1 MKKIKS
7 LLFMSCVIFSLFG
20 CTDWLTIQPET
31 QVTKEDMFKTQA
43 GFYDALTGSYILMRD
58 NYSPSGQMVLGGVE
72 YMANLWETTEGL
84 GVAYYY
90 ASHDYRVER
99 VERELGNMFLKQY
112 EIIAN
117 LNILIK
123 YIDNQQRVLTDKEE
137 KLYIGEA
144 LGLRAFIH
152 FDLIRLWGPMPT
164 QVDESYKYLP
174 YETTV
179 QLENY
184 PYSNY
189 REYMNK
195 LCADLDSAELLLKQ
209 VDPILSAGKSSGY
222 RPNRM
227 NYYAVLGLQARVH
240 LWLGEKDEALRYARM
255 VKDATSVDGKKLFSL
270 GSQADL
276 NRNDRVFYAS
286 EQLFGVAIE
295 EFDDSRIPDGFK
307 QLTTEVDALYTIKDI
322 RLSLW
327 FANNGGYRS
336 PNKYDNMASSDSQQT
351 KAPSLS
357 VPMIRLAEMYLIIA
371 ECADLSEAN
380 GMYKEFLASRGLV
393 TTELTESNRK
403 EVIQLEY
410 LKEFY
415 AEGQMFYVYKRLGT
429 VTMHWGTKECGEDVY
444 VLPLPLREL
453 NTTENY

>member
-7 LLFMSCVIFSLFG
+7 LLFISCVIFSLFG

-137 KLYIGEA
+137 KLYKGEA

-307 QLTTEVDALYTIKDI
+307 QLTTEVDALYAIKDI

-380 GMYKEFLASRGLV
+380 GMYKEFLASRELV

>member
-43 GFYDALTGSYILMRD
+43 GFYDALIGSYILMRD

-137 KLYIGEA
+137 KLYKGEA

-327 FANNGGYRS
+327 FANNGGDRS

-351 KAPSLS
+351 KAPNLS

>member
-123 YIDNQQRVLTDKEE
+123 YIDNLQRVLTDKEE
-137 KLYIGEA
+137 KLYKGEA

>member
-137 KLYIGEA
+137 KLYKGEA

-276 NRNDRVFYAS
+276 NRNYRVFYAS

>member
-1 MKKIKS
+1 MKKIKR
-7 LLFMSCVIFSLFG
+7 LLFISCVIFSLFG

-137 KLYIGEA
+137 KLYKGEA

-307 QLTTEVDALYTIKDI
+307 QLTTEVDALYAIKDI

>member
-43 GFYDALTGSYILMRD
+43 GFYDALIGSYILMRD

-137 KLYIGEA
+137 KLYKGEA

-351 KAPSLS
+351 KAPNL
-357 VPMIRLAEMYLIIA
+357 V
-371 ECADLSEAN
+371 
-380 GMYKEFLASRGLV
+380 SR
-393 TTELTESNRK
+393 
-403 EVIQLEY
+403 
-410 LKEFY
+410 
-415 AEGQMFYVYKRLGT
+415 
-429 VTMHWGTKECGEDVY
+429 
-444 VLPLPLREL
+444 
-453 NTTENY
+453 

>member
-58 NYSPSGQMVLGGVE
+58 NYSPSRQMVLGGVE

-137 KLYIGEA
+137 KLYKGEA

-307 QLTTEVDALYTIKDI
+307 QLTTEVDALYAIKDI

>member
-20 CTDWLTIQPET
+20 CTDWLTIQQET
-31 QVTKEDMFKTQA
+31 QLTKEDMFKTQA

-137 KLYIGEA
+137 KLYKGEA

>member
-7 LLFMSCVIFSLFG
+7 LLFISCVIFSLFG

-123 YIDNQQRVLTDKEE
+123 YIDKQQRVLTDKEE
-137 KLYIGEA
+137 KLYKGEA

-307 QLTTEVDALYTIKDI
+307 QLTTEVDALYAIKDI

>member
-137 KLYIGEA
+137 KLYKGEA

-415 AEGQMFYVYKRLGT
+415 AEGQMFYVYNRLGT
-429 VTMHWGTKECGEDVY
+429 VTIHWGTKECGEDVY

>member
-137 KLYIGEA
+137 KLYKGEA

>member
-7 LLFMSCVIFSLFG
+7 LLFISCVIFSLFG

-137 KLYIGEA
+137 KLYKGEA

-307 QLTTEVDALYTIKDI
+307 QLTTEVDALYAIKDI

>member
-137 KLYIGEA
+137 KLYKGEA

-174 YETTV
+174 YENTV

>member
-43 GFYDALTGSYILMRD
+43 GFYDALIGSYILMRD

-99 VERELGNMFLKQY
+99 DERELGNMFLKQY

-137 KLYIGEA
+137 KLYKGEA

-351 KAPSLS
+351 KAPNLS

>member
-7 LLFMSCVIFSLFG
+7 LLFISCVIFSLFG

-137 KLYIGEA
+137 KLYKGEA

-295 EFDDSRIPDGFK
+295 EYDDSRIPDGFK
-307 QLTTEVDALYTIKDI
+307 QLTTEVDALYAIKDI

>member
-137 KLYIGEA
+137 KLYKGEA

-415 AEGQMFYVYKRLGT
+415 AEVQMFYVYKRLGT

>member
-137 KLYIGEA
+137 KLYKGEA

-415 AEGQMFYVYKRLGT
+415 AEVQMFYVCKRLGT

>member
-137 KLYIGEA
+137 KLYKGEA

-227 NYYAVLGLQARVH
+227 NYYAVLGLQAQVH

>member
-137 KLYIGEA
+137 KLYKGEA
-144 LGLRAFIH
+144 LELRAFIH

-164 QVDESYKYLP
+164 QVDESYKYLC

-179 QLENY
+179 QL
-184 PYSNY
+184 
-189 REYMNK
+189 
-195 LCADLDSAELLLKQ
+195 
-209 VDPILSAGKSSGY
+209 
-222 RPNRM
+222 
-227 NYYAVLGLQARVH
+227 
-240 LWLGEKDEALRYARM
+240 
-255 VKDATSVDGKKLFSL
+255 
-270 GSQADL
+270 
-276 NRNDRVFYAS
+276 
-286 EQLFGVAIE
+286 
-295 EFDDSRIPDGFK
+295 
-307 QLTTEVDALYTIKDI
+307 
-322 RLSLW
+322 
-327 FANNGGYRS
+327 
-336 PNKYDNMASSDSQQT
+336 
-351 KAPSLS
+351 
-357 VPMIRLAEMYLIIA
+357 
-371 ECADLSEAN
+371 
-380 GMYKEFLASRGLV
+380 
-393 TTELTESNRK
+393 
-403 EVIQLEY
+403 
-410 LKEFY
+410 
-415 AEGQMFYVYKRLGT
+415 
-429 VTMHWGTKECGEDVY
+429 
-444 VLPLPLREL
+444 
-453 NTTENY
+453 

>member
-137 KLYIGEA
+137 KLYKGEA

-336 PNKYDNMASSDSQQT
+336 PNRYDNMASSDSQQT

>member
-7 LLFMSCVIFSLFG
+7 LLFISCVIFSLFG

-137 KLYIGEA
+137 KLYKGEA

-307 QLTTEVDALYTIKDI
+307 QLTTEVDALYAIKDI

-357 VPMIRLAEMYLIIA
+357 DPMIRLAEMYLIIA

-415 AEGQMFYVYKRLGT
+415 AEGQMFYVYKRSGT

>member
-43 GFYDALTGSYILMRD
+43 GFYDALIGSYILMRD

-137 KLYIGEA
+137 KLYKGEA

-351 KAPSLS
+351 KAPNLS

-429 VTMHWGTKECGEDVY
+429 VTMHW
-444 VLPLPLREL
+444 
-453 NTTENY
+453 

>member
-1 MKKIKS
+1 M
-7 LLFMSCVIFSLFG
+7 
-20 CTDWLTIQPET
+20 
-31 QVTKEDMFKTQA
+31 
-43 GFYDALTGSYILMRD
+43 
-58 NYSPSGQMVLGGVE
+58 
-72 YMANLWETTEGL
+72 
-84 GVAYYY
+84 
-90 ASHDYRVER
+90 
-99 VERELGNMFLKQY
+99 
-112 EIIAN
+112 
-117 LNILIK
+117 
-123 YIDNQQRVLTDKEE
+123 
-137 KLYIGEA
+137 
-144 LGLRAFIH
+144 RAFIH
-152 FDLIRLWGPMPT
+152 FDLIRMWGPMPT

-307 QLTTEVDALYTIKDI
+307 QLTTEVDALYAIKDI

-371 ECADLSEAN
+371 ECADLSEAI

>member
-7 LLFMSCVIFSLFG
+7 LLFISCVIFSLFG

-137 KLYIGEA
+137 KLYKGEA

>member
-1 MKKIKS
+1 
-7 LLFMSCVIFSLFG
+7 
-20 CTDWLTIQPET
+20 
-31 QVTKEDMFKTQA
+31 MFKTQA
-43 GFYDALTGSYILMRD
+43 GFYDALTGSYTLMRD

-137 KLYIGEA
+137 KLYKGEA

>member
-43 GFYDALTGSYILMRD
+43 GFYDALIGSYILMRD

-137 KLYIGEA
+137 KLYKGEA

-351 KAPSLS
+351 KAPNLS

>member
-7 LLFMSCVIFSLFG
+7 LSFMSCVIFSLFG

-43 GFYDALTGSYILMRD
+43 GFYDALIGSYILMRD

-137 KLYIGEA
+137 KLYKGEA

-351 KAPSLS
+351 KAPNLS